1 MIGSLAGTVAAR
13 LGDVLVVDVGGVGYE
28 VQVPATTLGQVG
40 AVGSPVRLWIHTR
53 VREDAITL
61 FGFASLEERRW
72 FEQLLAV
79 HGVGPALALAILGRF
94 TPLSLAEA
102 IRAGDVDALK
112 VVPGVGPKSAMRLVV
127 ELRAR
132 LEEPQLVGL
141 PGEPAET
148 GVLGDAREALEALGF
163 PTGDASRALQAAK
176 AAGGDPEDVATL
188 VREALR
194 ILGGREGGRP
204 GQASAGPL
212 ERAGRRP

>member
-28 VQVPATTLGQVG
+28 VQVPSTTLGEVG
-40 AVGSPVRLWIHTR
+40 AVGSSIRLWVHTR

-72 FEQLLAV
+72 FEQLLGV

-94 TPLSLAEA
+94 TPVSLAEA
-102 IRAGDVDALK
+102 VRQGDVDALK

-132 LEEPQLVGL
+132 LDGMERVGI
-141 PGEPAET
+141 PGGPVET
-148 GVLGDAREALEALGF
+148 NVLGEARSALEALGY
-163 PTGDASRALQAAK
+163 PGAEAARALQSVK
-176 AAGGDPEDVATL
+176 AADADADDVAAL
-188 VREALR
+188 VRGALR
-194 ILGGREGGRP
+194 ILGGARVG
-204 GQASAGPL
+204 A
-212 ERAGRRP
+212 